1 MRTYD
6 PADRICYVHLAQVP
20 AAPPA
25 PPPADDECRRLA
37 AGYANESL
45 RVRLGDAAAGGGR
58 RPALVVLPG
67 GSAAGTSPDR
77 TAPALR
83 LAR

>member
-6 PADRICYVHLAQVP
+6 PADRIVYVHLAQDP

-25 PPPADDECRRLA
+25 PRDECRQLPS
-37 AGYANESL
+37 GYANASL
-45 RVRLGDAAAGGGR
+45 SARLGAPHGAGV

-67 GSAAGTSPDR
+67 GSAPTDGPASP
-77 TAPALR
+77 APVLR